1 MSIPVSKIIK
11 TYIYYDN
18 SSDYANRQTKRKRRI
33 DMEESIDAKVSD
45 LTPNHNRVNLKVK
58 VVRIGETKEI
68 PSRYGPSK
76 KVTEAVVGDETGVIT
91 MSLWEDQIDGIHE
104 GDVLVVNNGY
114 ISLVQGH
121 MRLNVGKYGSKE
133 VIDEDIGDVNEG
145 LDMSEKEYEY
155 NEYRRKRNYGGRG
168 GYGRNRY

>member
-1 MSIPVSKIIK
+1 
-11 TYIYYDN
+11 
-18 SSDYANRQTKRKRRI
+18 
-33 DMEESIDAKVSD
+33 MEEAIDANVGD
-45 LTPNHNRVNLKVK
+45 LTPSHNRVNLKVK

-76 KVTEAVVGDETGVIT
+76 KVTEAVVGDKTGVIT
-91 MSLWEDQIDGIHE
+91 MSLWEDQIDDVKE
-104 GDVLVVNNGY
+104 GDVISVKNGY

-133 VIDEDIGDVNEG
+133 VIEEDIGEVNED
-145 LDMSEKEYEY
+145 LDMSEREYEY
-155 NEYRRKRNYGGRG
+155 NDYRRKRNYGGRG